1 MKIRLIHWNP
11 DERGERA
18 AYLKRRGIAVDFETF
33 DGKMLKRIGNDPP
46 AAVIIDL
53 TRMPSQGRDVAV
65 AIRIRKSTR
74 HIPIIFAGGS
84 GEKISGVKK
93 LLPDA
98 GYTSWDDILNSI
110 QFATEN
116 PPAEPVVP
124 SSRFAGYSG
133 KPLPLKLGIS
143 SGTDL
148 LLLGSPDRFEK
159 TLGRL
164 PDGVR
169 IRKRA
174 AGKSKVIIFFCRSMD
189 EMEKRLEKVKSL
201 MADGGVLWIAWQK
214 KASGAGSDLTQVSVR
229 RKGIDS
235 GLVDYKICSIDA
247 VWSGL
252 RFARRDK

>member
-11 DERGERA
+11 DEGGERVA
-18 AYLKRRGIAVDFETF
+18 FLKRRGITVDFEPF
-33 DGKMLKRIGNDPP
+33 DGKMLKRIGEEPP
-46 AAVIIDL
+46 DAAVIDL
-53 TRMPSQGRDVAV
+53 TRMPSQGRDVAI

-74 HIPIIFAGGS
+74 QIPVIFAGGS
-84 GEKISGVKK
+84 REKVSGIRK

-98 GYTSWDDILNSI
+98 VYTSWDDILNSLRS
-110 QFATEN
+110 AVEN
-116 PPAEPVVP
+116 PPWDPVVP
-124 SSRFAGYSG
+124 SSQFAGYSG
-133 KPLPLKLGIS
+133 KPLAAKLGIS

-148 LLLGSPDRFEK
+148 LLLGPPDRFVSA
-159 TLGRL
+159 LGQL

-174 AGKSKVIIFFCRSMD
+174 VGKSDSIIFFCRSMN

-201 MADGGVLWIAWQK
+201 MADGGSLWIAWQK
-214 KASGAGSDLTQVSVR
+214 KASGAGSDLTQDSVR
-229 RKGIDS
+229 RKGLDS

-252 RFARRDK
+252 RFARRDN